1 MDSHIGETAPMT
13 PGRIAL
19 IVALLCLALTLG
31 LLG

>member
-1 MDSHIGETAPMT
+1 MESHTDETAPMT

-19 IVALLCLALTLG
+19 VVALLCLALTFG